1 MTAPVLAC
9 TVRGCARPLT
19 RHDRA
24 YACARGHSFD
34 IARSGYLNLLQPQ
47 DRRSRAPGDA
57 AAALDARARILAA
70 GIGARNLDAIVAQA
84 AALLAGRGDG
94 IVLDLGCG
102 TGEALE
108 RTVAASG
115 SHGIGIDISVDAI
128 ERAARRVPALTWVVA
143 NADRRLPLVDA
154 SIALA
159 LSVNARRNA
168 AESARALMPGGSLLV
183 VVPAPDDLIELR
195 ALVQGEGVARE
206 RADAVVQEHAP
217 FFTLVTRDTVR
228 EQHALQARALHDL
241 LAGTYRGA
249 RRSQQRHDELDTLA
263 VTLAADVLTFARR

>member
-1 MTAPVLAC
+1 
-9 TVRGCARPLT
+9 VRGCYQPLT

-24 YACARGHSFD
+24 YACDRGHSFD

-57 AAALDARARILAA
+57 AAALDARARALAA
-70 GIGARNLDAIVAQA
+70 GVGTRNLDAIVTQA
-84 AALLAGRGDG
+84 AALLAGRRDA

-108 RTVAASG
+108 RIVAATPG
-115 SHGIGIDISVDAI
+115 SHGIGIDISADAI
-128 ERAARRVPALTWVVA
+128 ERAARRVPARTWVVA

-154 SIALA
+154 SIVLA

-168 AESARALMPGGSLLV
+168 AECARVLASDGHLLV
-183 VVPAPDDLIELR
+183 AVPAPDDLIELR
-195 ALVQGEGVARE
+195 ALVQGEGIAQE
-206 RADAVVQEHAP
+206 RADAVVREHAS

-228 EQHALQARALHDL
+228 EQHALQGSLLRDL
-241 LAGTYRGA
+241 LAGSYRGA
-249 RRSQQRHDELDTLA
+249 RHSQQRHDGPDTLA
-263 VTLAADVLTFARR
+263 VTLAADVLTFAKR